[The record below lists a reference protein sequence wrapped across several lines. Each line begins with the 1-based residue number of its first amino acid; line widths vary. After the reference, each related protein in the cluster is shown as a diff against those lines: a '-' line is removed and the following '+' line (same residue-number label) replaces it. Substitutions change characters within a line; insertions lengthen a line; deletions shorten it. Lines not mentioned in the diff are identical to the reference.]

1 MVCPKCG
8 PVAAVMS
15 EECIDVN
22 FYGDEDVAVTCKGTC
37 LWCKRRY
44 QWTEIYKYSRT
55 ENVIEIGTASQ
66 EEEED

>member
-8 PVAAVMS
+8 PVAAVMT
-15 EECIDVN
+15 ERCTDVD
-22 FYGDEDVAVTCKGTC
+22 FYGDEDVAVTYKGTC

-44 QWTEIYKYSRT
+44 QWTEIYQYNHT
-55 ENVIEIGTASQ
+55 ENIIDIGMGPQ